1 MKKTDYHEN
10 AENWIADAMR
20 EHQAPLVRYVA
31 RLVGGDFDRAQD
43 VVQDAFLRLCQQ
55 PEYAVRDH
63 VVEWLYTV
71 CRNRAVDVMRK
82 EGRMRSFNDGEMER
96 VSTAEAR
103 PGKSL
108 EVAETQA
115 AVLDLIDRLPK
126 NQQEVVRLKFQREF
140 WVTGLRLESGR
151 KVYAVADHG
160 IVESTAGADIS
171 GDYRSRV
178 DSDAEFQWGN
188 PLGSELGFDGSQ
200 R

>member
-82 EGRMRSFNDGEMER
+82 EGRMLPCQLRSITRRKEKLILA
-96 VSTAEAR
+96 VAAESSFCCR
-103 PGKSL
+103 IEL
-108 EVAETQA
+108 LV
-115 AVLDLIDRLPK
+115 
-126 NQQEVVRLKFQREF
+126 
-140 WVTGLRLESGR
+140 LESDSTPTVRTGEPGAAMTAAPLIRNRARR
-151 KVYAVADHG
+151 KWG
-160 IVESTAGADIS
+160 ISKGEGY
-171 GDYRSRV
+171 G
-178 DSDAEFQWGN
+178 
-188 PLGSELGFDGSQ
+188 
-200 R
+200 